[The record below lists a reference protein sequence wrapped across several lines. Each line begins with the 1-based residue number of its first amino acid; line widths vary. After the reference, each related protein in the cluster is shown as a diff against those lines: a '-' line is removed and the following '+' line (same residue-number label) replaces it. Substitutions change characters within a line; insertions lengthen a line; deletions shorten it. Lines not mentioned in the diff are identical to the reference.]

1 MKKEILS
8 ADNWNTNSDLIADV
22 AALGFIRKEWTTLDP
37 TYGKGNFW
45 NKWQPDVL
53 VGSDID
59 LELSPAGKS
68 IDATNLPYADRSF
81 DVVSLDPPFKQNGT
95 STGKG
100 PASSDK
106 AYGVHVAATRDSRLG
121 LMLAMMDEGSRV
133 ADKRLLMKLQPQVVS
148 GKKLWQ
154 DHIVWQHGESLGW
167 RLLDQFYFLG
177 RRKQPEKNIDGSDRR
192 QVHSRT
198 NYSSLMIFTRN

>member
-1 MKKEILS
+1 MSEVLS
-8 ADNWNTNSDLIADV
+8 IGTWPRNADLIADC
-22 AALGFIRKEWTTLDP
+22 ARLGYLRKEWTTLDP

-45 NKWQPDVL
+45 KKWKPDLL

-59 LELSPAGKS
+59 PTLSPDGRS
-68 IDATNLPYADRSF
+68 VDATDLPYPDRSF
-81 DVVSLDPPFKQNGT
+81 DVVVIDAPYKENGT

-106 AYGVHVAATRDSRLG
+106 AYGVHIPGARMSIMLDMMTEAT
-121 LMLAMMDEGSRV
+121 RV
-133 ADKRLLMKLQPQVVS
+133 ADKLVFMKLQPQVVS

-154 DHIVWQHGESLGW
+154 DNIVWQHGEQLGW
-167 RLLDQFYFLG
+167 RLVDKFYFPG
-177 RRKQPEKNIDGSDRR
+177 RRKQPETNIDGSERR

-198 NYSSLMIFTRN
+198 NYSCLMVFTRA